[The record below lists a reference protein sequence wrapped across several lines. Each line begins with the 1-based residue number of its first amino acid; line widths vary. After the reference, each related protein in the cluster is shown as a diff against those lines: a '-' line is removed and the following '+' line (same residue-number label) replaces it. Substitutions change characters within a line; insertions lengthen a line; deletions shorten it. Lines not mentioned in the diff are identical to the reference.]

1 MARPDAG
8 PQRGAAFTVPDGDS
22 LSKAVN
28 SGDTP
33 SGTGKSAPRRVRAGR
48 GRNPFDNY
56 EYPNSLFGEIL
67 DWMLAPLLLLW
78 PISIAAT
85 NHVANYLANQPY
97 DQQLADNVTAIVRMI
112 KVDGDRVTANLPSP
126 ARALLRADETD
137 VLYYQVI
144 GPNRQLIH
152 GDREIPWPP
161 LPATI
166 EAGKV
171 LLRDERIES
180 DNVRIAYAFVPVKSG
195 LPPAIVQVAETLRKR
210 EALSAS
216 IISGVLL
223 PQFAIIPLAVILVY
237 LGLMRGIAPLHL
249 LQERIQSRRPSD
261 LSPLSVKRVPDEV
274 RPLVIAFNQMM
285 GRLEENL
292 QAQQRFISQAAHQMR
307 TPLTGL
313 KTQTEIALSESEP
326 ARMRNALQ
334 LIAES
339 TDRASHLINQLLM
352 LARAEASHEKLHTV
366 EPLDVDAL
374 ARGVAED
381 WVVRALAKGIDLG
394 YEDSGR
400 SLWVNGVPLLL
411 RELLTNLV
419 DNAIKYT
426 APGGHVTVRARAGR
440 LAVIE
445 VEDDGI
451 GIPADERASIFE
463 RFYRVLGTD
472 AEGSGLGLAIAVE
485 IAELHQ
491 AKIDLLPGGND
502 RGSLFRVSFP
512 RYWKA
517 EDGPPSQASPLSGNF
532 PLGL

>member
-1 MARPDAG
+1 MEKPDAG
-8 PQRGAAFTVPDGDS
+8 TQGASPGAQATGKLAAFA
-22 LSKAVN
+22 SK
-28 SGDTP
+28 S
-33 SGTGKSAPRRVRAGR
+33 RAN
-48 GRNPFDNY
+48 NPFVNF

-85 NHVANYLANQPY
+85 NHVAGFIANQPY
-97 DQQLADNVTAIVRMI
+97 DQHLADNVTAIVQLVKI
-112 KVDGDRVTANLPSP
+112 EGGRVTVNLPAS
-126 ARALLRADETD
+126 ARSLLRADDTD
-137 VLYYQVI
+137 ALFYQVV
-144 GPNRQLIH
+144 GPNTRVIQ
-152 GDREIPWPP
+152 GDKEIPVPP

-171 LLRDERIES
+171 LLRDGRI
-180 DNVRIAYAFVPVKSG
+180 DADAVRIAYAFLPVKSG
-195 LPPAIVQVAETLRKR
+195 IPPVVVQVAETLKKR

-237 LGLMRGIAPLHL
+237 MGLMRGIAPLRL
-249 LQERIQSRRPSD
+249 LQDRIHRRRPSD
-261 LSPLSVKRVPDEV
+261 LSPIPVTRVPEEV

-292 QAQQRFISQAAHQMR
+292 QAQQRFIAQAAHQMR

-313 KTQTEIALSESEP
+313 KTQTEIALSETDP
-326 ARMRNALQ
+326 AQMRLALQ

-339 TDRASHLINQLLM
+339 TDRASHMINQLLI
-352 LARAEASHEKLHTV
+352 LARAEASHEKLHRV
-366 EPLDVDAL
+366 EPLDLDEL
-374 ARGVAED
+374 ARGVTEE
-381 WVVRALAKGIDLG
+381 WVVRAMAKRIDLG
-394 YEDSGR
+394 FEESDR
-400 SLWVNGVPLLL
+400 SLLINGVPLLL
-411 RELLTNLV
+411 RELLSNLV

-426 APGGHVTVRARAGR
+426 PAGGHVTVRTRAGAQ
-440 LAVIE
+440 AVLE

-451 GIPADERASIFE
+451 GIPAEERSSIFE

-472 AEGSGLGLAIAVE
+472 AEGSGLGLAIAAE

-491 AKIDLLPGGND
+491 ARIDLLTGSEG

-512 RYWKA
+512 RHWEA
-517 EDGPPSQASPLSGNF
+517 EAQSSDQTKPATGSF
-532 PLGL
+532 PIGL

>member
-1 MARPDAG
+1 MA
-8 PQRGAAFTVPDGDS
+8 
-22 LSKAVN
+22 
-28 SGDTP
+28 
-33 SGTGKSAPRRVRAGR
+33 AGR

-85 NHVANYLANQPY
+85 NHVAGYIANQPY
-97 DQQLADNVTAIVRMI
+97 DQHLADNVTAIVHLVKI
-112 KVDGDRVTANLPSP
+112 EGGRVTVNLPAS
-126 ARALLRADETD
+126 ARRLLRADDTD
-137 VLYYQVI
+137 ALYYQVV
-144 GPNRQLIH
+144 GPNTRVIQ
-152 GDREIPWPP
+152 GDKEIPWPP
-161 LPATI
+161 QPAKI

-171 LLRDERIES
+171 LFRDERIDA
-180 DNVRIAYAFVPVKSG
+180 DNVRIAYAFLPVKNG
-195 LPPAIVQVAETLRKR
+195 MPPVVVQVAETLKKR
-210 EALSAS
+210 EALAAS

-237 LGLMRGIAPLHL
+237 LGLMRGIAPLRL
-249 LQERIQSRRPSD
+249 LQDRIHRRRPSD
-261 LSPLSVKRVPDEV
+261 LSPIPATRVPDEV
-274 RPLVIAFNQMM
+274 RPLVVAFNQMM
-285 GRLEENL
+285 GRLEDNL

-313 KTQTEIALSESEP
+313 KTQTEIALSETDP
-326 ARMRNALQ
+326 AQMRLALQ

-352 LARAEASHEKLHTV
+352 LARAEASHEKLHSV
-366 EPLDVDAL
+366 VPLDLDAL
-374 ARGVAED
+374 ARSVTEE
-381 WVVRALAKGIDLG
+381 WVVRALAKRIDLG
-394 YEDSGR
+394 YEECGCRLMID
-400 SLWVNGVPLLL
+400 GVPLLL

-426 APGGHVTVRARAGR
+426 PSGGHVTVRARADR
-440 LAVIE
+440 LAIIE

-451 GIPADERASIFE
+451 GIPVEERESIFE

-472 AEGSGLGLAIAVE
+472 AEGSGLGLAIAAE

-491 AKIDLLPGGND
+491 ARIDLPTGSTG

-512 RYWKA
+512 RLR
-517 EDGPPSQASPLSGNF
+517 EPEVSSPGQTRPPAGGF
-532 PLGL
+532 PIGL

>member
-1 MARPDAG
+1 MAKPDAG
-8 PQRGAAFTVPDGDS
+8 PQRGAAFALRDGDS
-22 LSKAVN
+22 PAGAVN
-28 SGDTP
+28 AGDAP
-33 SGTGKSAPRRVRAGR
+33 AGAGKSAARRVAAGR

-85 NHVANYLANQPY
+85 NHVANYIANQPY
-97 DQQLADNVTAIVRMI
+97 DQQLVDNVAAIVRLI
-112 KVDGDRVTANLPSP
+112 KIDGDRVTVSLPAP

-144 GPNRQLIH
+144 GPNSQLIH
-152 GDREIPWPP
+152 GDREIPGPT

-166 EAGKV
+166 EADKV
-171 LLRDERIES
+171 LLRDDRIES

-195 LPPAIVQVAETLRKR
+195 VPPVIVQVAETLRKR
-210 EALSAS
+210 EALAAS

-237 LGLMRGIAPLHL
+237 LGLMRGIAPLRL
-249 LQERIQSRRPSD
+249 LQERIHGRRPAD
-261 LSPLSVKRVPDEV
+261 LSPLSVKRVPEEV
-274 RPLVIAFNQMM
+274 RPLVISFNQMM
-285 GRLEENL
+285 ERLEKNL

-326 ARMRNALQ
+326 ARMRHALQ

-339 TDRASHLINQLLM
+339 TDRASHMINQLLM
-352 LARAEASHEKLHTV
+352 LARAEASHEKLHSV
-366 EPLDVDAL
+366 VPLDLDAL
-374 ARGVAED
+374 ARGVTED

-394 YEDSGR
+394 YEGSGR

-426 APGGHVTVRARAGR
+426 PPGGRVTVRTRAGH

-451 GIPADERASIFE
+451 GIPAGERASIFE

-472 AEGSGLGLAIAVE
+472 AEGSGLGLPIAVE

-491 AKIDLLPGGND
+491 AKIELLGDGND
-502 RGSLFRVSFP
+502 KGSLFRVSFP
-512 RYWKA
+512 RYWKT
-517 EDGPPSQASPLSGNF
+517 EDSPPSQAN
-532 PLGL
+532 